1 MTRADSLKAYA
12 ALIGTVIV
20 WGVAP
25 AFVRSISLTAGPG
38 DSVFIRMVSVAL
50 LCLPFLPFCG
60 VKIARK
66 DWPRMLLI
74 SWVGMFG
81 YFVGSIY
88 GFAYVSAGIGGIIF
102 ASQPLVIALMA
113 AAIGTERLTAGTL
126 LGLLISFA
134 GIVYLS
140 ESSLNAEAGSSP
152 LLGAI
157 LIFACGVAFSVFA
170 VFSKP
175 LVDSYGPLR
184 TTVVTMIL
192 GAIPALAFYRPAV
205 LKTLSGFGMFEWGTL
220 FYLGLIGT
228 VIAVITWNYAVARL
242 RPATLGASLY
252 AVPILAV
259 IAGWAILG
267 EKLAPQ
273 AALAGAVIVAGV
285 AISEFGKNLSLPNQM
300 KGLAA
305 VIFAV
310 AMWGMVPVAMRFL
323 LIDLQPQ
330 TAIFLRLYP
339 AASLA
344 LLIAIFAVKRNLSW
358 QDWTRLLIAAW
369 AGNMGYQ
376 LLAAWGMKMI
386 PASWTGMLF
395 GLEPVFIALAAIIFN
410 AERLTWRFA
419 AGLVVALAGTA
430 VLLVGSST
438 GNVKDVAMLGVVLV
452 TLSTMGWAIYTTL
465 IRPVTNKHGALPI
478 ACLAIAAS
486 GMPTLLFLNRKVV
499 LEIAGLNT
507 TQWLA
512 VGFLSIIGTVLATVA
527 WNYALGKMD
536 NAKAGMF
543 LYVQPLVAAVG
554 GIALLG
560 ESLSIWLIGGGVL
573 ILAGVAL
580 SQMQGRSAMR
590 QFDDNEME
598 DGLLADR

>member
-1 MTRADSLKAYA
+1 
-12 ALIGTVIV
+12 
-20 WGVAP
+20 
-25 AFVRSISLTAGPG
+25 
-38 DSVFIRMVSVAL
+38 
-50 LCLPFLPFCG
+50 
-60 VKIARK
+60 
-66 DWPRMLLI
+66 
-74 SWVGMFG
+74 
-81 YFVGSIY
+81 
-88 GFAYVSAGIGGIIF
+88 
-102 ASQPLVIALMA
+102 
-113 AAIGTERLTAGTL
+113 
-126 LGLLISFA
+126 
-134 GIVYLS
+134 
-140 ESSLNAEAGSSP
+140 
-152 LLGAI
+152 
-157 LIFACGVAFSVFA
+157 
-170 VFSKP
+170 
-175 LVDSYGPLR
+175 
-184 TTVVTMIL
+184 
-192 GAIPALAFYRPAV
+192 
-205 LKTLSGFGMFEWGTL
+205 
-220 FYLGLIGT
+220 
-228 VIAVITWNYAVARL
+228 
-242 RPATLGASLY
+242 
-252 AVPILAV
+252 
-259 IAGWAILG
+259 
-267 EKLAPQ
+267 
-273 AALAGAVIVAGV
+273 
-285 AISEFGKNLSLPNQM
+285 
-300 KGLAA
+300 
-305 VIFAV
+305 
-310 AMWGMVPVAMRFL
+310 
-323 LIDLQPQ
+323 
-330 TAIFLRLYP
+330 
-339 AASLA
+339 
-344 LLIAIFAVKRNLSW
+344 
-358 QDWTRLLIAAW
+358 
-369 AGNMGYQ
+369 
-376 LLAAWGMKMI
+376 
-386 PASWTGMLF
+386 LF